1 MADANTNAVQDN
13 TANTAQGGDA
23 AGAGS
28 VLTAPPPGD
37 EGNKGPDQASG
48 NTTDATTDGN
58 KGDGQTDNKDAK
70 PEGPPEKYEFKLP
83 DGMELDQQALA
94 KFDPIAR
101 ELNLNNEQAQKLA
114 DIYAERMAAT
124 VQDQQKQWSDTLGK
138 WVSDMK
144 ADKEIGGEQFDTNV
158 RHAQSAITKFGT
170 PELKSALD
178 TYGMGNHPELVRV
191 FARIGKAMAEDT
203 FVQPGNA
210 GQQGDQAKKLFPDM
224 K

>member
-1 MADANTNAVQDN
+1 MADADTNAVQDN

-28 VLTAPPPGD
+28 VLTT
-37 EGNKGPDQASG
+37 ELTGNVNQAKPDQASG
-48 NTTDATTDGN
+48 DTTDAGT
-58 KGDGQTDNKDAK
+58 GDTGDKQTDNKDAK
-70 PEGPPEKYEFKLP
+70 PEGPPEKYEFQLP
-83 DGMELDQQALA
+83 DGMELDQEALA
-94 KFDPIAR
+94 EFDPIAR

-114 DIYAERMAAT
+114 SIYANRMQKS
-124 VQDQQKQWSDTLGK
+124 VQQQQESWNQTIAK

-144 ADKEIGGEQFDTNV
+144 SDKEIGGDSFTPSV
-158 RHAQSAITKFGT
+158 KHAQNAINKFGT

-178 TYGMGNHPELVRV
+178 SYGMGNHPELVRV

-203 FVQPGNA
+203 HVGGNA
-210 GQQGDQAKKLFPDM
+210 GGAEADQSKRMFPNM